1 MLTFN
6 SVRFQLVFLAQRVIL
21 IMSCCREDSGCLLS
35 CVASH
40 QHLDSLELGLHKPDE
55 AKGKKEKKK
64 KEFGTTFHSGSANI
78 IKRTGRLGVEGTGLP
93 CACSLLWQGETFS
106 GSICT

>member
-1 MLTFN
+1 MLQRRQWLFA
-6 SVRFQLVFLAQRVIL
+6 QLCSFTPT
-21 IMSCCREDSGCLLS
+21 SG
-35 CVASH
+35 
-40 QHLDSLELGLHKPDE
+40 QSLELGLHKPDE

-93 CACSLLWQGETFS
+93 CAYSLLWQGETFS
-106 GSICT
+106 GCICT